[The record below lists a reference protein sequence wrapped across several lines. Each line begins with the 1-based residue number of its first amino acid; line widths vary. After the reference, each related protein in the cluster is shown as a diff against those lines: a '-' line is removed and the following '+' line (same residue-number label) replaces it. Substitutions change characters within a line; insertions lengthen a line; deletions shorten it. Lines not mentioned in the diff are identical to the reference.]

1 MSDTIELLTN
11 IRSDAS
17 LRHASSEKLASVL
30 EQKGASDTLKAAV
43 AAAAGD
49 SCLLVKE
56 LGNQPRCEP
65 QIIHSPGH
73 DEEPDHDVDE
83 IPAEPVPGRTELPT
97 AQ

>member
-11 IRSDAS
+11 IGGDAS
-17 LRHASSEKLASVL
+17 LRHASAEELASVL

-43 AAAAGD
+43 AAGD
-49 SCLLVKE
+49 SSLLVKE

-65 QIIHSPGH
+65 QIIHTPGH
-73 DEEPDHDVDE
+73 DEEPDHNGDE
-83 IPAEPVPGRTELPT
+83 TPPEPSVPGGTELPS